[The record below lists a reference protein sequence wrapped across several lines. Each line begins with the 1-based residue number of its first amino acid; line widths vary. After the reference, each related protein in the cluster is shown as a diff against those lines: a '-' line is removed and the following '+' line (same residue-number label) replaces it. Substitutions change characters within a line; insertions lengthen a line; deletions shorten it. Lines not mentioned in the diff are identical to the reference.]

1 MTKNLS
7 DKDVIS
13 TFRTL
18 LATAVYRHGVLN
30 RLVLSVEDLDAC
42 QSGKLS
48 VQQLPDGSIELR
60 IKKLPP
66 PLTLVRN

>member
-7 DKDVIS
+7 DKDVIA

-18 LATAVYRHGVLN
+18 LSTVVYRHGTLN
-30 RLVLSVEDLDAC
+30 RLVISREDLEAC

-48 VQQLPDGSIELR
+48 VQQLPDGSVELR
-60 IKKLPP
+60 IRALPP
-66 PLTLVRN
+66 PLKLVRN